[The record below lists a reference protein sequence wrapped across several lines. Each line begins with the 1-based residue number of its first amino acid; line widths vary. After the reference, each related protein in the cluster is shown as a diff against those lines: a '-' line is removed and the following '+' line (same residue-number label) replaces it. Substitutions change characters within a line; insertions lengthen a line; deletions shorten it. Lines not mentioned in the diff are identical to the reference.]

1 MNGWMGRKEG
11 ARSVA
16 KRRRKG
22 SSISSHLISSSA
34 CIANQ
39 SISSH
44 LISPQTRQSID
55 QSISSHPKLA
65 NQSISRSHLISNS
78 PINRSIDLISHQ
90 TRIEINLTSNPP
102 MHRQRLYAT
111 PKMPCNCGVFSNHLS
126 CNNIPTAK
134 DAGPIK
140 VKPGKQMRGEE
151 GL

>member
-1 MNGWMGRKEG
+1 MGGWEERKEREALQSEG
-11 ARSVA
+11 VRDPQ
-16 KRRRKG
+16 
-22 SSISSHLISSSA
+22 SHLISSHLQLASP
-34 CIANQ
+34 INR
-39 SISSH
+39 SH
-44 LISPQTRQSID
+44 L
-55 QSISSHPKLA
+55 ISSHPKLA